1 VRKALNE
8 NPVVQAALL
17 GVLAIFVAFML
28 ITRVFGG
35 EESAAPPPSSTA
47 TSPSTAGTEASTAAP
62 AAPTTEPAAPTTGS
76 ATPTTEP
83 AAPTTGSTAPATDAP
98 APDATVTE
106 PGSGSPSPASLAPG
120 QFVAG
125 PGLPQKVVTA
135 YAQGKAVALYVYR
148 RKGIDD
154 AYGRFNYLFVRLLR
168 NENLEDRVAMFT
180 TNAHH
185 IARYSRIAEGVDVSR
200 VPALVVIRPR
210 NLTANEPK
218 ASVSYGYRGPESVV
232 QAVKDALYKGR
243 ENVPYYPE

>member
-8 NPVVQAALL
+8 NPVIQAAIL

-28 ITRVFGG
+28 ITRVLGG
-35 EESAAPPPSSTA
+35 EESAAPTPPSSA
-47 TSPSTAGTEASTAAP
+47 TSGSTPTTAAPPAGAATTTPAAPTTGAATTTP
-62 AAPTTEPAAPTTGS
+62 AAPTTES
-76 ATPTTEP
+76 A
-83 AAPTTGSTAPATDAP
+83 APATDVP
-98 APDATVTE
+98 ATDATA
-106 PGSGSPSPASLAPG
+106 SGSPSPASLAPG

-135 YAQGKAVALYVYR
+135 YAQGKAVALYIYR
-148 RKGIDD
+148 RKGVDD

-168 NENLEDRVAMFT
+168 SENLEDEVTMFT

-200 VPALVVIRPR
+200 VPALVVISPR
-210 NLTANEPK
+210 DLTNNEPV

-232 QAVKDALYKGR
+232 QAVEDALYKGR
-243 ENVPYYPE
+243 EDVPYYPE